1 MARKQLTDRGVG
13 SLKAAKR
20 GERYDLMD
28 SIVPGF
34 GVRVTDKG
42 KRTYILVSR
51 FPGSANP
58 TRRAIAEVGAISLE
72 KARGRARDWLEM
84 VRKGIDPATEEERQ
98 RLAEAVRQENSFASV
113 AEDFLRL
120 AVIGPDRTKPRQRK
134 GLEVERDLRREFIA
148 RWARRPI
155 TDITTHD
162 VLAVLD
168 EAVARG
174 ASYQAHNLLG
184 YIRRLFNWAIA
195 RGVYGLERSPCDRMK
210 PKDVIGRKALRTRT
224 LSDDE
229 IMAEW
234 RAARRLGYPFGPLFQ
249 LLLLTGKRRDEV
261 ADASWSELHPNLER
275 LLRKHAQDRKPIK
288 WADIPSDWKI
298 WTIPAARMKGEEG
311 EARAHV
317 EPLTDAALEIL
328 ASLPRFTKGE
338 FLFSTTFG
346 EKPVSG
352 FSKAKGRLDTQMML
366 TLRALAR
373 ARGDDVPKVKLE
385 PFVLHDLRR
394 TMRTALSSLPVADMV
409 RELVIAHVKPGLHQV
424 YDQYAYLPEKR
435 EAMNLWASR
444 LRSIAAPPPAN
455 VVPLRVAR

>member
-1 MARKQLTDRGVG
+1 MARKQLTDRAIGA
-13 SLKAAKR
+13 LKPAKK
-20 GERYDLMD
+20 GTRYDLMD

-34 GVRVTDKG
+34 GVRVTEKG
-42 KRTYILVSR
+42 KRTYILVAR

-58 TRRAIAEVGAISLE
+58 TRRAIAEAGAISLE
-72 KARGRARDWLEM
+72 KARGRARDWLELI
-84 VRKGIDPATEEERQ
+84 RKGIDPAAEEERQ
-98 RLAEAVRQENSFASV
+98 RLAEAVRQENSFAAV

-134 GLEVERDLRREFIA
+134 GLEVERDLRREFIG
-148 RWARRPI
+148 RWAKRPI
-155 TDITTHD
+155 TDITAHD

-168 EAVARG
+168 EAVSRG
-174 ASYQAHNLLG
+174 AAYQAHNLLG
-184 YIRRLFNWAIA
+184 CIRRLFNWAIA
-195 RGVYGLERSPCDRMK
+195 RGAYGLERSPCDRMK

-224 LSDDE
+224 LQDDE
-229 IMAEW
+229 ILAEW

-261 ADASWSELHPNLER
+261 ANASWSEFHPNLDR
-275 LLRKHAQDRKPIK
+275 ILRKHAQDRKPIK
-288 WADIPSDWKI
+288 WPEVPADWKI

-317 EPLTDAALEIL
+317 EPLSNSALEIL
-328 ASLPRFTKGE
+328 AALPRFTKGD

-352 FSKAKGRLDTQMML
+352 FSKAKDRLDRQMIL

-373 ARGDDVPKVKLE
+373 ARGDDVAKVKLE

-394 TMRTALSSLPVADMV
+394 TMRTALSSLPIADMV

-424 YDQYAYLPEKR
+424 YDQYAYLPEKGHAL
-435 EAMNLWASR
+435 ELWAGR
-444 LRSIAAPPPAN
+444 LMKIVHPPPSN
-455 VVPLRVAR
+455 VVHFAASA